1 MPPLAN
7 MNVNIVLATVYGT
20 MQVVV
25 YFTLKK
31 RIAIK
36 QGKMFS
42 KVYNKQNV
50 IKDLCMVFGLYAWC
64 MGKGLLHLIDIDF
77 NNILS

>member
-42 KVYNKQNV
+42 KLYTKQNV
-50 IKDLCMVFGLYAWC
+50 IKIYAWC
-64 MGKGLLHLIDIDF
+64 LGFMHGVWAKACCT
-77 NNILS
+77 